1 MALGE
6 GLWEGVRETSPN
18 SERILWKSMKNPKNP
33 EYLGK
38 SLKTIPLRGPLR
50 NPIGGR
56 FPSLGTSQA
65 LAHHLVGVLRGNT
78 IIDSTTLHSESKLT
92 LWAGLWYDIP
102 KTYPNRQTSHE
113 NLWNCLKT
121 PKSHEYIWKPPS
133 GILSEADFPVRTS
146 QACRPYSCC
155 PLFFFLPLP
164 YPTPAKTK
172 PSIISHFY
180 WPDDTATVY
189 LVWLDLLQRTIRSYQ
204 HIRTHW

>member
-1 MALGE
+1 M
-6 GLWEGVRETSPN
+6 N
-18 SERILWKSMKNPKNP
+18 ISE
-33 EYLGK
+33 K

-78 IIDSTTLHSESKLT
+78 IIDSTTLHSESKLA

-113 NLWNCLKT
+113 NLWKCLKT
-121 PKSHEYIWKPPS
+121 PKSHWIHLKTTIRDPLRGRFPCQNLS
-133 GILSEADFPVRTS
+133 GFSPLLVL
-146 QACRPYSCC
+146 
-155 PLFFFLPLP
+155 PLFFPPLP

-172 PSIISHFY
+172 PSIKSKFFIGPTTLPRY
-180 WPDDTATVY
+180 N
-189 LVWLDLLQRTIRSYQ
+189 LVWLDLPQRNHPVLSTYPSTLVSSGYDNRYQ
-204 HIRTHW
+204 IHSVR